1 MLSLRKLISRVS
13 TFNAM
18 VDLTLFDDLANA
30 TKEQQA
36 NMVRGQIKQDIDIS
50 LGTIEGCNGSASP
63 SKQA

>member
-1 MLSLRKLISRVS
+1 MPSLRKLISK
-13 TFNAM
+13 FKAM
-18 VDLTLFDDLANA
+18 IDLTLFDDLANS

-36 NMVRGQIKQDIDIS
+36 NMVRGQINQDIDIS